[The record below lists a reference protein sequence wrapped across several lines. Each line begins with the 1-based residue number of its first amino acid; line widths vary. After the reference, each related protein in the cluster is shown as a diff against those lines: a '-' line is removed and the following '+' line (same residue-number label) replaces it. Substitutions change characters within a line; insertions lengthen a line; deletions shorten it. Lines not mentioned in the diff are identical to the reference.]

1 MYPILLIDNEKDY
14 CLTLKKIAAM
24 NNFDIQFKTNFEDGF
39 ASLESDTVQ
48 FMGVILDARCFKNPD
63 DEFNKLEKDQGIY
76 GSVKRISEF
85 RKHTG
90 RYIPFCVNTGF
101 SADFRDNL
109 EEMDVQVFD
118 KLTDRDKM
126 FSFLTI
132 EIGKMPETKIRNEFP
147 DVFETFK
154 LGYLDSKTEK
164 KLITILSL
172 LEKENTSDLKE
183 LLYNP
188 IRQILEA
195 IYKELNKLDDNIIP
209 GVGINYERNQVNL
222 FWCMLRLSTGAEFRD
237 PKNKTVVV
245 NYIKPVMPDYLGL
258 MLHSLTMITNA
269 KSHDSEVY
277 NYTYLIKGVV
287 YSLLGILLWYKF
299 YMKSNKK

>member
-14 CLTLKKIAAM
+14 CITLKKIAAM
-24 NNFDIQFKTNFEDGF
+24 NNFEIHFQTNFEDGF
-39 ASLESDTVQ
+39 TKLESGIDQ
-48 FMGVILDARCFKNPD
+48 FMGVILDARCFRNPD
-63 DEFNKLEKDQGIY
+63 DEVNKLEKDQGIY
-76 GSVKRISEF
+76 GAVKKLLEF
-85 RKHTG
+85 RKQTG

-126 FSFLTI
+126 FSYLTG
-132 EIGKMPETKIRNEFP
+132 EIVKMPETKIRNEFS
-147 DVFETFK
+147 DVFETFR

-172 LEKENTSDLKE
+172 LEKEDSTELKE

-188 IRQILEA
+188 VRQILEA
-195 IYKELNKLDDNIIP
+195 IYKELNKLDDTLIP
-209 GVGINYERNQVNL
+209 GVGINYEKNLVNIY
-222 FWCMLRLSTGAEFRD
+222 WCMLRLSTGAEYRD
-237 PKNKTVVV
+237 SKYTIVVKS
-245 NYIKPVMPDYLGL
+245 IRPVLPDYLGSL
-258 MLHSLTMITNA
+258 LHSITAVVNT

-277 NYTYLIKGVV
+277 NYTYLIKGIV
-287 YSLLGILLWYKF
+287 YGLLEIILWYKF
-299 YMKSNKK
+299 FIKSKTK